1 MSTLDDL
8 KAKFAADQFEFSQHA
23 LDQSLRRN
31 IAVAEVREVVAAGEI
46 IEDYPND
53 KYGPSC
59 LLLGWTTA
67 RRPLHIQCS
76 YPSRPVVKVITM
88 YEPDPGLW
96 TDFRERKS

>member
-31 IAVAEVREVVAAGEI
+31 IAVAEVREVVAAGAI

-53 KYGPSC
+53 KYGPGC